1 LRKLFSLLTAVLGM
15 IACIAMGSVAAGLLY
30 DELEEH
36 HPILAAL
43 LVVAALLATTGT
55 LFFLFRFLKQIAP
68 KR

>member
-1 LRKLFSLLTAVLGM
+1 MF
-15 IACIAMGSVAAGLLY
+15 ACIAMGSIAAGLLY

-36 HPILAAL
+36 HPILAGL
-43 LVVAALLATTGT
+43 LFLAALLAAAGA

>member
-1 LRKLFSLLTAVLGM
+1 LSKPFSLLTAALGM
-15 IACIAMGSVAAGLLY
+15 FACIAMGSIAAGLLY

-36 HPILAAL
+36 HPILAGL
-43 LVVAALLATTGT
+43 LFLAALLAAAGA